1 MYLPSGERGWKLD
14 DHKKMMLITILFTA
28 HLAIALVIQAAVAL
42 VILQVKKRQFG
53 FQPLKTEESDDG
65 DENVGSPLIHAT
77 DDVQA

>member
-14 DHKKMMLITILFTA
+14 DHKKMMLITILFTS

-53 FQPLKTEESDDG
+53 FQPLKTEESDDEDG
-65 DENVGSPLIHAT
+65 NVGSPLIHAM
-77 DDVQA
+77 DDIQT

>member
-1 MYLPSGERGWKLD
+1 MD

-53 FQPLKTEESDDG
+53 FQPLKTEEFDDEDG
-65 DENVGSPLIHAT
+65 NVCSPLIHAT
-77 DDVQA
+77 DDIQA

>member
-42 VILQVKKRQFG
+42 VILQIKKRQFG
-53 FQPLKTEESDDG
+53 FQPLKTEESDDEDG
-65 DENVGSPLIHAT
+65 NVVSPLIHAKG
-77 DDVQA
+77 DIQA